1 LQGLPP
7 VRWKGALFFRISRFP
22 HNHSTIHSLLEL
34 YTGSYDSDDKNGPHS
49 SAGVIVRR
57 MQRQDRLDQFAAV
70 SRIEDSSRYRQIDAD
85 ADGSHNAGVAGSSE
99 GGLVRNHWSV
109 GATAGYEL
117 DLWGKLNAGR
127 QSACADLLA
136 TEQDPRALALSIS
149 GQEHIS

>member
-1 LQGLPP
+1 MVP
-7 VRWKGALFFRISRFP
+7 F
-22 HNHSTIHSLLEL
+22 
-34 YTGSYDSDDKNGPHS
+34 
-49 SAGVIVRR
+49 GVP
-57 MQRQDRLDQFAAV
+57 QRSMGMTKVDLCLAV
-70 SRIEDSSRYRQIDAD
+70 SRIEDSSRYPQIDAD